1 MQYIL
6 VSITDKIESNKKN
19 VFYLIFAIYFI
30 FIPIISYTRDLYMK
44 KQQFKTF
51 ALLNI

>member
-1 MQYIL
+1 M
-6 VSITDKIESNKKN
+6 DKTWKTHDIEN
-19 VFYLIFAIYFI
+19 VFI
-30 FIPIISYTRDLYMK
+30 FIPIISDLYMK